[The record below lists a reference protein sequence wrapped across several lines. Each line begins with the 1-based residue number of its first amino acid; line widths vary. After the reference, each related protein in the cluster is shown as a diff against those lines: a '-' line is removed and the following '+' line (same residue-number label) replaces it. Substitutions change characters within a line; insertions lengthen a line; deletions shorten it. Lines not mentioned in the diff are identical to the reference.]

1 MMYIPGV
8 FNHTNS
14 GERRGGME
22 SGKKKEKKQEKQE
35 DPMKLEIAAELGLL
49 DKVRMEG
56 WGSLSAKETGRIG
69 GLLAM
74 RRKERRQEAS
84 GSSERDGLS

>member
-1 MMYIPGV
+1 MYILGA

-35 DPMKLEIAAELGLL
+35 DPMKLEIAAGLGLL
-49 DKVRMEG
+49 DQVRKEG

-74 RRKERRQEAS
+74 RRKEQRQKS
-84 GSSERDGLS
+84 FGSSEKDGLS

>member
-1 MMYIPGV
+1 
-8 FNHTNS
+8 
-14 GERRGGME
+14 ME
-22 SGKKKEKKQEKQE
+22 SGKKKEKKQE

-49 DKVRMEG
+49 DQVRKEG
-56 WGSLSAKETGRIG
+56 WGSLSAKDTGRIG